1 MKEEVK
7 MGRELVCGLDLGTTS
22 VKAVIFDLKGKL
34 ITESEQ
40 MITSNY
46 PQSGWVEQD
55 PKEIERSSVLA
66 IKEAM
71 QKGKVAQHELLTV
84 GISAAMH
91 SIICVDQEGEPL
103 SSMII
108 WSDGRSSEQAEKLIQ
123 TAGMEIYART
133 GTPIH
138 PMTPLLKL
146 IWMKET
152 DDEA

>member
-1 MKEEVK
+1 K
-7 MGRELVCGLDLGTTS
+7 
-22 VKAVIFDLKGKL
+22 I
-34 ITESEQ
+34 
-40 MITSNY
+40 
-46 PQSGWVEQD
+46 
-55 PKEIERSSVLA
+55 
-66 IKEAM
+66 
-71 QKGKVAQHELLTV
+71 AQHELLTV

-103 SSMII
+103 SEMII

-123 TAGMEIYART
+123 TASMEIYART

-152 DDEA
+152 NDEAYQNAAYFISMKEYLLYKWFGKRVVDYSTASATGLF